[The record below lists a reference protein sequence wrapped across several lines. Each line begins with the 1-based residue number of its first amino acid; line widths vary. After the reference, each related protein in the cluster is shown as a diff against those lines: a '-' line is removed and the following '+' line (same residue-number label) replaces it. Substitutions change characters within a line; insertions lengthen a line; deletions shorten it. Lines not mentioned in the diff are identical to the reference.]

1 MRKKSHIAL
10 AGYLM
15 DSMMKE
21 EIIKYKK
28 TFMFGSILPDVIP
41 SFLTRKHTIDATFS
55 ILHDEIEKITDAYDV
70 TEGITRYYVRH
81 LGVVTHYVADYFTFP
96 HNKNFKGNL
105 KEHCVYENELKHRL
119 KEYVTSKEAF
129 RSRHDCHLFK
139 NAEEICEFIQNM
151 HKEYL
156 KAVSAINTDIEYIVK
171 VCHCIVDAIL
181 QLFELKVQSPEICL
195 A

>member
-15 DSMMKE
+15 DSMLKE

-55 ILHDEIEKITDAYDV
+55 ILHSEIKKITDEYDV
-70 TEGITRYYVRH
+70 TEGISRYYVRH
-81 LGVVTHYVADYFTFP
+81 LGVVTHYVADYFTLP
-96 HNKNFKGNL
+96 HNTKFEGSL
-105 KEHCVYENELKHRL
+105 KDHCIYENELKHRL
-119 KEYVTSKEAF
+119 KEYVMSEDSA
-129 RSRHDCHLFK
+129 RPRQNHLMFK
-139 NAEEICEFIQNM
+139 NAEEICVFIQEM
-151 HKEYL
+151 HEEYI
-156 KAVSAINTDIEYIVK
+156 KAKSAVKTDIDYIVSI
-171 VCHCIVDAIL
+171 CHRIVDGII
-181 QLFELKVQSPEICL
+181 QLFELKIQSPEFCL